1 MFKSNA
7 GGRGPRVGGVVIGV
21 VALALALTSCTPT
34 IKHVAKG
41 TATPTTSADNAR
53 FDKGGC
59 QFSLGA
65 GFVQGQ
71 NVTCG
76 YVTVPADHNNP
87 KGATIRLAVVI
98 FKSPSAHPAPD
109 PVIFLQGG
117 PGGRVIQDFAPAMIT
132 GTNPGDG
139 QISLPVQFGNHDLI
153 MVDQRGTGYSQPS
166 LQCPELVNLQYQTD
180 VNPPAQQQADEQNQ
194 QIDVCHKRLVAQG
207 INLNDYTT
215 LSDAADIHD
224 VIGALG
230 YKQVDLYGVSYGTR
244 LALEI
249 MRSYPQGVRSVVLDS
264 TVPAQSHLLLS
275 VPGSTARVFNT
286 LFQGCAADPHC
297 NATYPHL
304 DQTFY
309 AVVRQLDAHP
319 VTFQTTDFTSGK
331 SYTVLFSGNSSEGSN
346 SMVSLLFDAFYA
358 TPYIPYLPQMIS
370 EASQGNFSHLVTLF
384 YGALQFDDSVSWG
397 DYFSVECAEDVDH
410 VSADQVTAA
419 AQAYPAA
426 IRQDQLIGLQSEIP
440 GCQLWSVTPAPAS
453 EAQPVSSSI
462 PTIVLEGEYDP
473 VTPPANGAL
482 AAQTLS
488 TSYQFQFPGTGH
500 GVFLSVFNPGNCPA
514 AIVNAFWTNP
524 NTKPDGSCINTMTE
538 PQFQ

>member
-1 MFKSNA
+1 MFKHRA
-7 GGRGPRVGGVVIGV
+7 GGRGPRLGGVVIGV
-21 VALALALTSCTPT
+21 LTLGLALTSCTPT
-34 IKHVAKG
+34 IKRTAKSTP
-41 TATPTTSADNAR
+41 TATTSVDNAH
-53 FDKGGC
+53 FAKSGC
-59 QFSLGA
+59 QFTLGA
-65 GFVQGQ
+65 GFVDGQ

-76 YVTVPADHNNP
+76 YVTVPVDHNSP
-87 KGATIRLAVVI
+87 QGGTIRLAVVT
-98 FKSPSAHPAPD
+98 FKNPSAHPAPD

-117 PGGRVIQDFAPAMIT
+117 PGGRVIQDFGPAMVT
-132 GTNPGDG
+132 SASPGNG

-166 LQCPELVNLQYQTD
+166 LQCPEVVNLQYQTS
-180 VNPPAQQQADEQNQ
+180 VNPPAQQQVDEQNQ
-194 QIDVCHKRLVAQG
+194 QLDVCHKRLVGQG
-207 INLNDYTT
+207 INLNDYTS

-224 VIGALG
+224 VISALG
-230 YKQVDLYGVSYGTR
+230 YHQVDLYGVSYGTR

-249 MRSYPQGVRSVVLDS
+249 MRSYPQGIRSVVLDS

-309 AVVRQLDAHP
+309 ALVQKLDAHP
-319 VTFQTTDFTSGK
+319 VTFQTTDFNSGK
-331 SYTVLFSGNSSEGSN
+331 SYTVLFSGNSSADSN

-358 TPYIPYLPQMIS
+358 TPFIPYLPQMIS
-370 EASQGNFSHLVTLF
+370 EANQGNFNHLVTLL

-397 DYFSVECAEDVDH
+397 DYFSVECAEDVAH

-419 AQAYPAA
+419 AQAFPAT

-440 GCQLWSVTPAPAS
+440 ACKLWNVSPAPAS
-453 EAQPVSSSI
+453 EAQPVASAI

-500 GVFLSVFNPGNCPA
+500 GVFLSVFTPGNCPA
-514 AIVNAFWTNP
+514 TIVNAFWTTP
-524 NTKPDGSCINTMTE
+524 TAKPDGSCINSMTE